1 MKTKLIPIIALL
13 SIAWL
18 YPACSK
24 DTCEHK
30 TEYDNILQEYK
41 DMIPYKGGEKLT
53 FLHVNTGDT
62 VVFEGE
68 SNWTQYYNGYSYGA
82 GDGVCF
88 VTEEKLEGRRIEFFS
103 RALNEGILI
112 NQYIIEQGNAVLRID
127 FKDLEIQSIDYA
139 FKLGTIDSVIV
150 QGKIYR
156 DVYFMSN
163 DLIDQKPYDFGCLY
177 NHKNGIIRMFFKT
190 GETWELL
197 SKN

>member
-13 SIAWL
+13 SVAWL

-24 DTCEHK
+24 APCETK
-30 TEYDNILQEYK
+30 TEYRYILQKYK
-41 DMIPYKGGEKLT
+41 DMVPYKGGEKLT
-53 FLHVNTGDT
+53 FLHVNTGDP
-62 VVFEGE
+62 VVFNAEP
-68 SNWTQYYNGYSYGA
+68 NWTQFFGNSSYGE
-82 GDGVCF
+82 DCII
-88 VTEEKLEGRRIEFFS
+88 EEKLEGR
-103 RALNEGILI
+103 GIAFIDYSTKRSIILS
-112 NQYIIEQGNAVLRID
+112 QFIIEQGNAVLRID

-190 GETWELL
+190 GETWELID
-197 SKN
+197 KQ

>member
-1 MKTKLIPIIALL
+1 MKTKLFPIIALL

-24 DTCEHK
+24 DTCEQK

-62 VVFEGE
+62 VVFEGDP
-68 SNWTQYYNGYSYGA
+68 NWKTYYNEKFYGNECQTK
-82 GDGVCF
+82 V
-88 VTEEKLEGRRIEFFS
+88 KMEGRGIEFFS
-103 RALNEGILI
+103 SALNQGILI

-163 DLIDQKPYDFGCLY
+163 DLIGQKPYDFGCLY

>member
-24 DTCEHK
+24 APCETK
-30 TEYDNILQEYK
+30 TEYRYIPAKERE
-41 DMIPYKGGEKLT
+41 MVPYKGGEKLT
-53 FLHVNTGDT
+53 FLHVNTRDT

-112 NQYIIEQGNAVLRID
+112 NQYISENSGTVFEIKFR
-127 FKDLEIQSIDYA
+127 DLEIQSRRYRYTTGKA
-139 FKLGTIDSVIV
+139 DSMEI
-150 QGKIYR
+150 QGKVYR
-156 DVYFMSN
+156 DVSFLTF
-163 DLIDQKPYDFGCLY
+163 DLRNPKPTDYGCFY
-177 NHKNGIIRMFFKT
+177 TWKDGIIKMFSQT